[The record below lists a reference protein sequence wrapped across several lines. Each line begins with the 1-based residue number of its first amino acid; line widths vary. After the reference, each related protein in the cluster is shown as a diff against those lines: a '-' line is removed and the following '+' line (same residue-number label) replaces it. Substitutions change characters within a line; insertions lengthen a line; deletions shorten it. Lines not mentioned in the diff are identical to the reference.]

1 MSNFDVQGARN
12 AGFSNDEIVNS
23 LAKKRGYDLTGA
35 RNAGFN
41 DDDIINLL
49 AAPRPVQQSASND
62 LQYTG
67 TDEDRDGALSYS
79 VDQAQQLWGRG
90 VQSIGE
96 LFGSEGAENI
106 GRNIVEQQKID
117 IASGGYQ
124 SQYNRGSLRETFNED
139 GFGNAAGYVL
149 EKMLENS
156 ATSGAALVGA
166 GAAGIAAVFSA
177 PAALVIGGG
186 TYISSALMG
195 TGEAAQEMEDK
206 GVDVNNAKAL
216 GAGVLI
222 GILDKFGAGKVFPAG
237 TLLNS
242 TGDQVVKELVV
253 KGYGEAAK
261 EVAKKLTKKVGAETV
276 TEVGQESIPIAVAAS
291 EGATYTNDEILD
303 TFIDTA
309 FISMGMSAGPSA
321 VSTAVEVNQGL
332 KNGAKVPPT
341 WSKRNNDDGSVSV
354 VNDLTGEDES
364 THRTEELADIDLASK
379 VSSHEIDSQ
388 LDDALSD
395 DIFSTDFVSNL
406 EQVIEENRTIP
417 QAKLGT
423 DGVIYSGSDAPIGNT
438 GNANTGLDGQTVWST
453 PQVPQ
458 EVVAAPVAE
467 VVPETLTLGYD
478 GQPSNVFPNRPIYLG
493 GPVREVGNAN
503 NGLDQTVP
511 WTTPVDQTTST
522 RPTNEQRGQAALNAV
537 NDNDLNQYEPSIED
551 TTGPTTR
558 YQPNPDHVEVVKAQ
572 GLDERFADDNYRNV
586 TNGMLGDLVKGG
598 GIVYTYDS
606 NDRITGRTSSGNP
619 DWFKDS
625 DSMNSMKY
633 VEDTVAKALSG
644 KKLGVNQQAVIT
656 EMMNYHDEGN
666 DLNRN
671 QEYFKDSGYTYEEVM
686 QEPNILDYA
695 DERGVEL
702 YQDINDSSVVVS
714 AKDMVKL
721 AVEAGV
727 DAGTVSKM
735 YITTPNDKAFINK
748 VNQAI
753 WSKRNEHREAKTPN
767 LERVVGGREGITEEA
782 GTQGEVP
789 SGAQAGVNES
799 LGQSNQRSESTGL
812 DSSFDLTTQT
822 ESELATLAGRDIE
835 GGDTKAQIDREAPL
849 LTLDGGNATLSSQSD
864 PMQNDQSGDL
874 FNQVGESVAP
884 TNKVQSTTEVSD
896 NLPTANPR
904 FTARDDGSVRIN
916 PKNGAPEHSNVE
928 PRELDESRIFT
939 SLYEDVERLE
949 MSAEDFKDVVS
960 SRSSLF
966 KSPEAVYD
974 ARKSVDPSDIVYAPE
989 PIKTGEDW
997 VIPAGSELIKER
1009 QRTLDDYEQP
1019 DGGERITISKVG
1031 ERFVI
1036 TSNYNNRYTHEP
1048 KTFWVETS
1056 DAPVLSRQ
1064 DSANNL
1070 EDAII
1075 YAKGMWLNIYGD
1087 IMGTDKWNDSAI
1099 EQTETA
1105 LLKAENGGKT
1115 ILSLFDYTGHWGQPY
1130 ADAGYNVI
1138 PLDIQNGHDIT
1149 KLSNEYLSEELGI
1162 EGEIWGILAACP
1174 CTDFASSGA
1183 RHFKAKDAD
1192 GRTEASK
1199 DLVIATL
1206 DLIETLDPVM
1216 WVLENPMGRIQ
1227 RLTGL
1232 PKARMKFDPWVYGD
1246 AYTKETY
1253 LFGKFNTDLP
1263 QIPVD
1268 PVMKSIMHK
1277 KYGGKSL
1284 KTKNAR
1290 SATPKGFAA
1299 AFFQANNEANQ
1310 TVQQYVDGRFP
1321 ELSKSVEAA
1330 IGRGAVE
1337 EDIREAIGD
1346 DPFESSDTAQVD
1358 IENLSVDGSTDTETA
1373 PADTAPTE
1381 ALTKKGTALVDKA
1394 SERFED
1400 FGEVIYGAKKDT
1412 ATIREAL
1419 SADIDV
1425 SAVPLSK
1432 SFPKPNYVKLAE
1444 AGVDRRILGLISFLR
1459 GNIPAKP
1466 RKSHKIRRWAES
1478 VEKVRNIASGVMSGE
1493 LAIDHVVNTLGG
1505 GVGDKLNG
1513 LRPLLSIANYI
1524 PADAI
1529 QEIGNFKLTK
1539 MFFSKFGDKNNV
1551 NKWEVK
1557 DSSQQSGLGGMG
1569 ASAYF
1574 DTIEEAVNHLKEQI
1588 SNPDSTASNQLTKFD
1603 VWSTRGEEGFVL
1615 GKKIGTRK
1623 YIELGNFDTAQ
1634 EALNYSRDNNALL
1647 VEQLKQKKKIGN
1659 VRRSEQNERVGI
1671 DRRKGKN
1678 ITSAEFGDTFGF
1690 RGVQFGNY
1698 VENDKRQQDI
1708 NNAYDGLLD
1717 LAEIIGVPP
1726 KAISLNG
1733 ELGLAFGARGS
1744 GGQDSA
1750 AAHYESGNV
1759 VINLT
1764 KINGAG
1770 SLAHEWWH
1778 ALDDYFGRMGAMNG
1792 YITEKERKERGIIK
1806 NEAGESTYGKLDPK
1820 DFGVRPEVYDAFKNV
1835 VSVLEQDT
1843 TMTER
1848 AKVLDGRKSKD
1859 YWSTVIEVTART
1871 FETYIIKKLQNSGYE
1886 SDYLATILPKD
1897 AWDAMEQVTGNF
1909 DESYPYPTESELAAV
1924 EPALD
1929 ALFDVMESKETDSGV
1944 ALFSRTDTD
1953 KAGKLDMSNAA
1964 RMERAKEM
1972 GFNIDEI
1979 VYHGTKEDFDAFDPE
1994 RAIGTQYWSTTDK
2007 ASIEAGEAGAQG
2019 SGVIKAMYVRIKNP
2033 ADWDL
2038 YDRLGIDELIG
2049 RGYDGVAL
2057 KEGDHTTYIAFDPN
2071 QYRSIDAAFD
2081 PAQAD
2086 SSNTFFSRSPSISS
2100 KAAAVTEADSRATVS
2115 AHEASEV
2122 IDSIIVDWAGDN
2134 RGDEFVLVD
2143 TYEDL
2148 PQKIKDDAKDQDAEN
2163 SIKGVFHNNKTYI
2176 VLDELSTK
2184 ADVERV
2190 ILHEHLGHYGIRKVF
2205 GKGVNIKLNQ
2215 VYMAAGGRKGIEALA
2230 AKHNINLDDYF
2241 DGLEGSSLP
2250 EDVRNRIIVEELIA
2264 HMQEDSRPALQRKIK
2279 ELMGELRSWLRD
2291 KGFMTL
2297 AKFNDSDLHLLMK
2310 RSRDSIVEN
2319 AGVGG
2324 DGTVAFSR
2332 NKETLAKVGLG
2343 ITPTKKLTE
2352 AMKKILKS
2360 PFSEG
2365 FGERLYEG
2373 VFDGS
2378 HGIKK
2383 AEDEVGKGIAANDYA
2398 NSGHVGV
2405 RLAKGV
2411 ADVMHGILNYGAPE
2425 WKDGVVQRRANT
2437 QGALEIFSDL
2447 GKDLDNWLGW
2457 IAGNR
2462 GDELMSQDRENNLNA
2477 EDITYLKGLNKGK
2490 EAQFEA
2496 ARQEYMKINKAMLD
2510 LAEEAGT
2517 LDADSRVDWE
2527 SEWYIPFYRST
2538 DDHLRMGPKTSGGIS
2553 HQTSGIKKL
2562 VGGDMATSD
2571 LLENIITNWL
2581 KLADSSLKNSALLK
2595 TVDNLKGSRFLTEE
2609 TMKYK
2614 QVNVSRSQINSRIR
2628 SDRKYVKMVA
2638 DMLGIP
2644 NSSEEAVL
2652 KEMTKLDSKGFEK
2665 LWQIVAPSD
2674 PDVIRVMREG
2684 KNEYYKVNDEG
2695 LLRGITH
2702 FQADYMGGA
2711 FMKTGRWFKRL
2722 VTTGVTSSPD
2732 FILRNFVRDAVHAHA
2747 INQDNMTF
2755 GLDSMR
2761 GVYNAATSS
2770 EEYRSLSFGGASFQ
2784 GGYIHGADPEE
2795 TAQIIRRDLKAR
2807 GLNQDAIETHLDSVL
2822 SGGKKT
2828 SQAIQRGWQAYRTIG
2843 DKLENSNRLATFE
2856 AALKSGKPMAQA
2868 LYEAKDLMDYSLRG
2882 NFQAMIVMTD
2892 MVPFLNARL
2901 QGLSKLARAAKDD
2914 PNGWKLYRNV
2924 VVQSGIK
2931 IAAFSMALAAFND
2944 DEERYQ
2950 QLEDWDKDAYW
2961 HFFIGDEHL
2970 RLPKPFEIGV
2980 LFGTIPERIWHTQ
2993 VAQTQGNDKLMWSIK
3008 HNLLETLA
3016 LNPTPQ
3022 FLKPTLEG
3030 YMNRDMWRDRP
3041 IEGASDL
3048 NRRPQ
3053 DRYSSYTSD
3062 VMKKLGE
3069 WTGTSP
3075 KKLEHIFKG
3084 HTGTMGAYMLSSVD
3098 YFSRWGMDT
3107 PDRPEMRMNEYPV
3120 IKSFWKGDGPARS
3133 VQGMT
3138 DLYDRMGEV
3147 GEIYSSI
3154 KFLAQQGKLEE
3165 ARKLA
3170 EENRGSLR
3178 YRTMLNKASRSLS
3191 DMRKQQQ
3198 AIYNSRVMSPSTKR
3212 DRLDDIQIR
3221 MNKLAKRV
3229 SEATEG
3235 AF

>member
-12 AGFSNDEIVNS
+12 AGFNDDEILNH
-23 LAKKRGYDLTGA
+23 LANKSGYDLVGA

-41 DDDIINLL
+41 NDEIIGHLS
-49 AAPRPVQQSASND
+49 ATKPVQEAASND

-124 SQYNRGSLRETFNED
+124 SEYNRGSLRETFNED
-139 GFGNAAGYVL
+139 GFGNAAGYVW

-186 TYISSALMG
+186 TFISSALMG
-195 TGEAAQEMEDK
+195 TGETAQEMEDK

-332 KNGAKVPPT
+332 KNGAKIQT
-341 WSKRNNDDGSVSV
+341 SWSSRNNDDGTISV
-354 VNDLTGEDES
+354 VNDATGEE
-364 THRTEELADIDLASK
+364 TVHRTEELADIDLASK

-388 LDDALSD
+388 LDNALSD
-395 DIFSTDFVSNL
+395 DIFTTDFVSNL

-467 VVPETLTLGYD
+467 VVPETLALGYD
-478 GQPSNVFPNRPIYLG
+478 GQPSSTFPDRPIYLG

-522 RPTNEQRGQAALNAV
+522 RPTNEQRGQLISDAV
-537 NDNDLNQYEPSIED
+537 ESNYLNQYEPSIED

-812 DSSFDLTTQT
+812 EPGFNLTTQT
-822 ESELATLAGRDIE
+822 ESELATLSGRDIE

-864 PMQNDQSGDL
+864 PMQNDQSSDL

-1087 IMGTDKWNDSAI
+1087 IMGTDKWSDSAI

-1290 SATPKGFAA
+1290 SATPRGFAA

-1358 IENLSVDGSTDTETA
+1358 IENLSVDGSVDTETA

-1425 SAVPLSK
+1425 SVVPLSK
-1432 SFPKPNYVKLAE
+1432 SFPLPNYVKLAE
-1444 AGVDRRILGLISFLR
+1444 AGVDRRILGVISFLR
-1459 GNIPAKP
+1459 GSIPPKP
-1466 RKSHKIRRWAES
+1466 RVSYKVKRWAS
-1478 VEKVRNIASGVMSGE
+1478 KVEAVRSMASDLMDGTISLDDLINE
-1493 LAIDHVVNTLGG
+1493 LDGPSHLS
-1505 GVGDKLNG
+1505 KG
-1513 LRPLLSIANYI
+1513 LRPLLSIANDI
-1524 PADAI
+1524 PANAI
-1529 QEIGNFKLTK
+1529 KEIGNFELKK
-1539 MFFSKFGDKNNV
+1539 VQFSKFRDEENV
-1551 NKWEVK
+1551 SKWEAK
-1557 DSSQQSGLGGMG
+1557 DKSQKSGLGGMG

-1574 DTIEEAVNHLKEQI
+1574 DTIEEAVSHVKDQI
-1588 SNPDSTASNQLTKFD
+1588 ANPDSTASNQLTKFD
-1603 VWSTRGEEGFVL
+1603 VWSTRGKEGFFL

-1623 YIELGNFDTAQ
+1623 YIELGKFDTPE
-1634 EALNYSRDNNALL
+1634 EARKYSRDNNALL

-1717 LAEIIGVPP
+1717 LAEIIGIPP
-1726 KAISLNG
+1726 AAISLNG

-1744 GGQDSA
+1744 GGKNSA
-1750 AAHYESGNV
+1750 AAHYEPGNV

-1778 ALDDYFGRMGAMNG
+1778 SLDDYFGRMDEIGG
-1792 YITEKERKERGIIK
+1792 YITDKDRGLHQYK
-1806 NEAGESTYGKLDPK
+1806 DGKHSKKGPE
-1820 DFGVRPEVYDAFKNV
+1820 DFKVREVVYNAFKTITDD
-1835 VSVLEQDT
+1835 LDQK
-1843 TMTER
+1843 TEIYKR
-1848 AKVLDGRKSKD
+1848 SDLLDKRRTKT
-1859 YWSTVIEVTART
+1859 YWSTNIEGTART
-1871 FETYIIKKLQNSGYE
+1871 FEAYIIKKLADSGYE
-1886 SDYLATILPKD
+1886 SDYLANILSKE
-1897 AWDAMEQVTGNF
+1897 AWDDMEISAGNL

-1924 EPALD
+1924 EPAFD

-1944 ALFSRTDTD
+1944 ALFSRV
-1953 KAGKLDMSNAA
+1953 AS
-1964 RMERAKEM
+1964 
-1972 GFNIDEI
+1972 
-1979 VYHGTKEDFDAFDPE
+1979 DATSITE
-1994 RAIGTQYWSTTDK
+1994 NQSGSTIT
-2007 ASIEAGEAGAQG
+2007 
-2019 SGVIKAMYVRIKNP
+2019 
-2033 ADWDL
+2033 
-2038 YDRLGIDELIG
+2038 
-2049 RGYDGVAL
+2049 
-2057 KEGDHTTYIAFDPN
+2057 
-2071 QYRSIDAAFD
+2071 
-2081 PAQAD
+2081 
-2086 SSNTFFSRSPSISS
+2086 
-2100 KAAAVTEADSRATVS
+2100 AVEAD
-2115 AHEASEV
+2115 EV
-2122 IDSIIVDWAGDN
+2122 ISNVIVDWAGDN
-2134 RGDEFVLVD
+2134 RSSEFVTVA

-2148 PQKIKDDAKDQDAEN
+2148 PQEIKDSAQDQDADN
-2163 SIKGVFHNNKTYI
+2163 NIDGTFHKGKTYI
-2176 VLDELSTK
+2176 VLDKLSSK
-2184 ADVERV
+2184 EDVERV
-2190 ILHEHLGHYGIRKVF
+2190 ILHEHLGHYGIRKLF
-2205 GKGVNIKLNQ
+2205 GKGINVKLNQ

-2250 EDVRNRIIVEELIA
+2250 EDVRNRIIVEELVS
-2264 HMQEDSRPALQRKIK
+2264 HMQQDSRPALLRKVK
-2279 ELMGELRSWLRD
+2279 ELMGELRSWLRA
-2291 KGFMTL
+2291 KGFMAL

-2310 RSRDSIVEN
+2310 RSREKIINNS
-2319 AGVGG
+2319 
-2324 DGTVAFSR
+2324 GTVADGETAFSR
-2332 NKETLAKVGLG
+2332 NSETLAKVGLG

-2352 AMKKILKS
+2352 AMKKMLKS

-2365 FGERLYEG
+2365 FAERLYEG

-2378 HGIKK
+2378 HGIKA

-2711 FMKTGRWFKRL
+2711 FMKSGRWFKRL

-3221 MNKLAKRV
+3221 MNKLANRV